1 MSKMILYSSYVNKSF
16 PRFQFP
22 HLFFFCGNALNNT
35 LNKRSYV
42 LQVIELALEVQRS
55 KTEMCNLRALQ
66 HVSFLGLGT
75 GSAQTETNMTLCG
88 YNNCRGLPPKS
99 GVEGIFKSN
108 EKPDSWSVDIY
119 IYITP
124 VSCFCQWIYTRF
136 SNNTPQRP
144 ITKLAAK
151 QCGNAPMSTPSQC
164 NFTGSGNLMLDS
176 GWYHLG
182 TLGLFPT

>member
-1 MSKMILYSSYVNKSF
+1 M
-16 PRFQFP
+16 
-22 HLFFFCGNALNNT
+22 
-35 LNKRSYV
+35 
-42 LQVIELALEVQRS
+42 ALEVQRS

-66 HVSFLGLGT
+66 HVFFLGLGT
-75 GSAQTETNMTLCG
+75 GSTQAGTNMTLCG
-88 YNNCRGLPPKS
+88 YNNCQGLPPKS

-108 EKPDSWSVDIY
+108 EKPDSWSVDTCIY

-144 ITKLAAK
+144 ITKLVAK

-182 TLGLFPT
+182 TLGLFPTWVQLQDSNAWKKCS